1 MFGVQKV
8 PEYVADT
15 AAAAA
20 RLQEVTSPDQYAA
33 IVGRAQRLL
42 DGMFTVEV
50 NLDPELLV
58 KIAIRERFDGPRV
71 KQAILTVATWQL
83 IHDLAGSWSVR
94 GKRAAAASRP
104 SATLASA

>member
-8 PEYVADT
+8 PEYVAET

-20 RLQEVTSPDQYAA
+20 RLQEMTSPDQYAA
-33 IVGRAQRLL
+33 FEGRAQRLL
-42 DGMFTVEV
+42 EGMFTVDV

-58 KIAIRERFDGPRV
+58 KIAIRERFEGPRV
-71 KQAILTVATWQL
+71 KQAVLMVATWQL

-94 GKRAAAASRP
+94 GMQKAAASRP
-104 SATLASA
+104 VAARASA